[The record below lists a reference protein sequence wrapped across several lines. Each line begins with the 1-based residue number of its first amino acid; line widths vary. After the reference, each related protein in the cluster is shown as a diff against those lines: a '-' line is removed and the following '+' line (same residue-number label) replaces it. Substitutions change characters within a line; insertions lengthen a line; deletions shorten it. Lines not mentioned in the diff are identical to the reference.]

1 MDPRELSKNG
11 PTPRPPVG
19 AAARSS
25 ASSSGGSSGSG
36 DPKSSQGPAEGS
48 KKPTDA
54 REDSKTMGFFSHVDE
69 LRARVM
75 RCLYVFMAGFIFF
88 FYYSEPIL
96 EFLRRP
102 LFKALPPE
110 QQKLY
115 FTSLFENF
123 LTHLKIAGY
132 ASAFFLSPYFF
143 YQIWGFIAP
152 GLLPR
157 ERKYAVPFVA
167 AATFFFIGGAAF
179 AYGVLF
185 PVGFKYFVT
194 FGGPSDVPLLTIDS
208 YYGTALKLML
218 LFGLSFELPVFV
230 SLLGFLGVVSSKVL
244 QDQRRT
250 AIIGITV
257 MAALFA
263 PPDAMSMILLAV
275 PLVLLYEAAIWV
287 VVLFERSRSKQAQ
300 SSVSAAD
307 PSSGAS
313 A

>member
-1 MDPRELSKNG
+1 
-11 PTPRPPVG
+11 
-19 AAARSS
+19 
-25 ASSSGGSSGSG
+25 
-36 DPKSSQGPAEGS
+36 
-48 KKPTDA
+48 
-54 REDSKTMGFFSHVDE
+54 
-69 LRARVM
+69 
-75 RCLYVFMAGFIFF
+75 
-88 FYYSEPIL
+88 
-96 EFLRRP
+96 
-102 LFKALPPE
+102 
-110 QQKLY
+110 
-115 FTSLFENF
+115 
-123 LTHLKIAGY
+123 
-132 ASAFFLSPYFF
+132 
-143 YQIWGFIAP
+143 
-152 GLLPR
+152 
-157 ERKYAVPFVA
+157 
-167 AATFFFIGGAAF
+167 
-179 AYGVLF
+179 
-185 PVGFKYFVT
+185 
-194 FGGPSDVPLLTIDS
+194 VPLLTIDS